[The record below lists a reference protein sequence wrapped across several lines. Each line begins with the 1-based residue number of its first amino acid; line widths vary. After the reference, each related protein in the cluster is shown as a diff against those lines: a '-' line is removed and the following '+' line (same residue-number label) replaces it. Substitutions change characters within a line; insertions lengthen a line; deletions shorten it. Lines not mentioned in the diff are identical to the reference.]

1 MGWTCCCATN
11 NPAALLA
18 TALGLVNLVT
28 FAEFR
33 HDKQA
38 AIRGER
44 RIRESTLLKWA
55 LIGGTPAAFAARHL
69 LRHKTRKQPFSTYLL
84 LIVMIQLGVGFG
96 LFFG

>member
-1 MGWTCCCATN
+1 MSLFGITIQPWMI
-11 NPAALLA
+11 A
-18 TALGLVNLVT
+18 TALGLVNLIT

-69 LRHKTRKQPFSTYLL
+69 LRHKTRKQPFSTQLWLILL
-84 LIVMIQLGVGFG
+84 LQLGVAAWWWWRR
-96 LFFG
+96 